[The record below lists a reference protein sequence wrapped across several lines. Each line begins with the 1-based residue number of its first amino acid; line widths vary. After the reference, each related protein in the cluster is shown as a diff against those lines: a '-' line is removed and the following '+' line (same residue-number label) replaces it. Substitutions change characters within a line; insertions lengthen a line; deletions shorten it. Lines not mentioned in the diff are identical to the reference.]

1 MSGMC
6 ALTLLLEP
14 APFAWTTRSGLCV
27 DGTYTR
33 RLAEPG
39 TRFHK
44 RIQSHG
50 PSGLPRLKKK
60 MIEISI
66 LKKQIKPCLGEEC
79 LRFCVLL
86 Q

>member
-6 ALTLLLEP
+6 VLTLLLEP

-27 DGTYTR
+27 DGTCTQ

-50 PSGLPRLKKK
+50 PSGLPRLKK

-66 LKKQIKPCLGEEC
+66 LKKQIKP
-79 LRFCVLL
+79 
-86 Q
+86 